1 MGHSSGVIGCRCWSG
16 TGVWVR
22 DVHTEMVSAEF
33 MCGNFV
39 VYRLNIN
46 ILQFRERL
54 KPQNTKELVAK

>member
-1 MGHSSGVIGCRCWSG
+1 MLMLVRKWCVC
-16 TGVWVR
+16 VR

-46 ILQFRERL
+46 TLHF
-54 KPQNTKELVAK
+54 KGTS